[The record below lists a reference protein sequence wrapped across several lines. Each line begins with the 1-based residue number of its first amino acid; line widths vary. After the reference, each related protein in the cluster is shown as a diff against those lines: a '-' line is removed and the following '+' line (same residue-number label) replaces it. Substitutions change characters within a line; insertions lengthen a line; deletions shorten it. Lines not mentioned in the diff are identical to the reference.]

1 MSIPVV
7 KQIYNEITMYGCS
20 ILFPM
25 VHQWSHLFWP
35 IIRGVPDGK
44 SQKWLGGSSKYYLVF
59 SSKDF
64 TISWSTH
71 NIFVLRQW
79 FSSGWMLE
87 LQEVLQWEYGSA
99 AIGKVSTLEESSMK
113 CIYLHIWLILHMYLR
128 FVVRIRCVYLL

>member
-7 KQIYNEITMYGCS
+7 IMKLLCMDVAFYFPWCTSEVTYVDRLSVESQMGNLRNGWEDLVSTASFFHQKISQSRGPHI
-20 ILFPM
+20 IFLFYEP
-25 VHQWSHLFWP
+25 FW
-35 IIRGVPDGK
+35 
-44 SQKWLGGSSKYYLVF
+44 
-59 SSKDF
+59 
-64 TISWSTH
+64 
-71 NIFVLRQW
+71 QW

-128 FVVRIRCVYLL
+128 FVVRIRCVYFL